1 MLDKSREPGNNLAEV
16 PMGFLSETVKK
27 IVFWTYPRTS
37 WQWDVLCVLI
47 LIFIFLTPKSWFEN
61 TEYRRSHM
69 AQMTV
74 VLAADVIG
82 SQLDRANIERQA
94 RAVAGRPEALV
105 NAVRERRDKSGK
117 LIAYEV
123 DIR

>member
-1 MLDKSREPGNNLAEV
+1 
-16 PMGFLSETVKK
+16 
-27 IVFWTYPRTS
+27 
-37 WQWDVLCVLI
+37 
-47 LIFIFLTPKSWFEN
+47 
-61 TEYRRSHM
+61 M

-74 VLAADVIG
+74 VLAADVVD